1 MPCYAPITAWRSKV
15 KNDSGKRPLVFNPN
29 DGFKDMEVTVPC
41 GKCYG
46 CRLEYSR
53 QWAVRCVH
61 EAQMH
66 DDNCFITLT
75 FNDDNLPKDHS
86 IRKEHLQKFF
96 KRLRRHL
103 DREAEKHGHLPIR
116 FKYFACGEY
125 GESTHRPHY
134 HAILFGYDFP
144 DKILHTKRNG
154 NILFRSALLESLWP
168 FGYSLIG
175 DVSFESCAY
184 VARYVM
190 KKRKGDRDYVD
201 PQTGLKNYEF
211 YLIGDIETG
220 EVFEVEPEFV
230 LMSRGSGVPTDPDVW
245 RYGIGRS
252 WLSAFSSDT
261 KKDFITLNG
270 VKMKLPKY
278 YDSVLEMEDEVD
290 MMRRKRRRKT
300 AAELRK
306 EDNTFERLQVKEKV
320 KRAQLDQLKRDSI

>member
-1 MPCYAPITAWRSKV
+1 MPCYSPITAWRGRRL
-15 KNDSGKRPLVFNPN
+15 NENGKRPLVFNPK
-29 DGFKDMEVTVPC
+29 DGFKDMEVQVPC

-66 DDNCFITLT
+66 EDNCFITLT
-75 FNDDNLPKDHS
+75 FNDDNLPKDLS

-96 KRLRRHL
+96 KRLRRKL
-103 DREAEKHGHLPIR
+103 DREAEQNGTIPTR

-125 GESTHRPHY
+125 GESSHRPHY

-144 DKILHTKRNG
+144 DKELHTKRNG
-154 NILFRSALLESLWP
+154 NLLFRSRSLEKLWP
-168 FGYSLIG
+168 QGYSLIG

-211 YLIGDIETG
+211 YLLGDIETG
-220 EVFEVEPEFV
+220 EVHEVEPEFV
-230 LMSRGSGVPTDPDVW
+230 LMSRGSGKTSDPDTW
-245 RYGIGRS
+245 RYGIGRN
-252 WLSAFSSDT
+252 WLNTFKSDT
-261 KKDFITLNG
+261 NKDFITLNG

-278 YDSVLEMEDEVD
+278 YDSVLEMEDELEF
-290 MMRRKRRRKT
+290 RKRKARRRT
-300 AAELRK
+300 QAELRK
-306 EDNTFERLQVKEKV
+306 EDNTFERLMVKEKV
-320 KRAQLDQLKRDSI
+320 KKAQLSITTRDIV